1 MTAATNNGEITQ
13 LRQPGFRCYSLT
25 ASDTNTFTPSGV
37 TATKAFAV
45 YDEDPATGNPIGC
58 TVSSGEI
65 TINCTGM
72 SDVDILCFVVCED

>member
-1 MTAATNNGEITQ
+1 
-13 LRQPGFRCYSLT
+13 
-25 ASDTNTFTPSGV
+25 
-37 TATKAFAV
+37 V

-58 TVSSGEI
+58 TVSSGVI